1 MKINHWFIL
10 SLIVCLAS
18 PLADAGAEEPVTPE
32 NVQDPGP
39 NELDEPVAKEFSLP
53 RAVHFLDSASLNW
66 TKERQCFTCHTN
78 FAYLYARPLFAADA
92 PAHRA
97 VRSAAEELIEKRWPK
112 EGPRWDAEVVATAAA
127 LAFNDRAT
135 SGKLHPLTRQALDR
149 MWTVERDDGG
159 FTWLKCGWPPMES
172 DDDYGVALAALA
184 VSVAPD
190 DYRHTDAAKQGI
202 ENLRRYLAANPPPTT
217 HHEALLL
224 WASSYGVEFLTP
236 AQREATRDKLLSLQR
251 DDGGWSLPTLGNWQR
266 DDETPQDEHSDG
278 YGTGFVVFVLRQAG
292 LPAGDARLRRGV
304 EWLKSHQRESGRWI
318 TRSLKE
324 DSQHYISHCGTAY
337 ALMALASCEN
347 IAAD

>member
-1 MKINHWFIL
+1 MKIKHWFLL

-18 PLADAGAEEPVTPE
+18 PLAQSWAEESVTLE
-32 NVQDPGP
+32 NAQDPGP

-53 RAVHFLDSASLNW
+53 QAIHFLDSASLTW
-66 TKERQCFTCHTN
+66 IKERQCFTCHTN
-78 FAYLYARPLFAADA
+78 YAYLYARPLIAADA

-97 VRSAAEELIEKRWPK
+97 VRSAAEELITKRWPN

-127 LAFNDRAT
+127 LAFNDRVT
-135 SGKLHPLTRQALDR
+135 TGKLHALTRQALDR
-149 MWTVERDDGG
+149 TWTVQRDDGG

-190 DYRHTDAAKQGI
+190 DYRNTDAAKQGI
-202 ENLRRYLAANPPPTT
+202 ANLRRYLAANPPPTT

-224 WASSYGVEFLTP
+224 WASSYGVEFLN
-236 AQREATRDKLLSLQR
+236 EAERHKTRDKLLALER

-266 DDETPQDEHSDG
+266 ADKTPQDEHSDG

-292 LPAGDARLRRGV
+292 VPADDARLRRGV
-304 EWLKSHQRESGRWI
+304 EWLKTHQRKSGRWI

-324 DSQHYISHCGTAY
+324 DSQHYITHCGTAY
-337 ALMALASCEN
+337 ALMALASCQSTSG
-347 IAAD
+347 D

>member
-1 MKINHWFIL
+1 MKTSLWLIL
-10 SLIVCLAS
+10 SMLVCLS
-18 PLADAGAEEPVTPE
+18 CPLSARADEPVTPE

-39 NELDEPVAKEFSLP
+39 NELDEPIAKEFSLA
-53 RAVHFLDSASLNW
+53 RAVDFLDSASLTW
-66 TKERQCFTCHTN
+66 IKERACFTCHTN
-78 FAYLYARPLFAADA
+78 YAYLYSRPLISADA

-97 VRSAAEELIEKRWPK
+97 VRNAAEELIEKRWPK

-127 LAFNDRAT
+127 LAFNDRAAT
-135 SGKLHPLTRQALDR
+135 GKLHPLTRQALDR
-149 MWTVERDDGG
+149 VWTVQRDDGG

-190 DYRHTDAAKQGI
+190 AYRDTEAAKKGI

-224 WASSYGVEFLTP
+224 WASSYGVDFLNE
-236 AQREATRDKLLSLQR
+236 AQRQATRDKLLSLQQS
-251 DDGGWSLPTLGNWQR
+251 DGGWSLPSLGNWQR
-266 DDETPQDEHSDG
+266 ADKTPQDQHSDG

-292 LPAGDARLRRGV
+292 VPADDARLQRGV
-304 EWLKSHQRESGRWI
+304 EWLKDHQRESGRWI

-324 DSQHYISHCGTAY
+324 DSQHFISHCGTAY
-337 ALMALASCEN
+337 ALMALASCGSV
-347 IAAD
+347 AGD